1 MLDNPRS
8 LFSGS
13 KDGDDSKRRRCGV
26 LTVVLLRLGHGLGA
40 MQRTPLVLDLPSWV
54 NLPGS
59 DASFLGLF
67 AMGSSWGGAGQ
78 LPPSVP
84 GLPPGAAGPRSLG
97 EALGLLSSPW
107 R

>member
-1 MLDNPRS
+1 MQLLAWEALLSPLHPIAAMSSSDGLEDS
-8 LFSGS
+8 LPQ
-13 KDGDDSKRRRCGV
+13 C
-26 LTVVLLRLGHGLGA
+26 
-40 MQRTPLVLDLPSWV
+40 WV